1 MKIPNNGPQAPRNYQ
16 KEFRMASE
24 KILAYLD
31 NNRQRHVDQ
40 LCEFLRIPSISSQ
53 SDHDEDTRRAAAFVV
68 DELKELGL
76 EVETHD
82 LGGHP
87 LIYAQTEIRPDR
99 KTLLF
104 YGHYDVQPVDPLEL
118 WDTPPFEPRIEND
131 IVYARG
137 ACDDKGQVYT
147 HLKAVEAY
155 IREGVDLPVNVKF
168 IIEGEEE
175 SGGQSIY
182 KFTEQNP
189 EKLACDAI
197 IVSDTALY
205 NETTPGI
212 CYSLKGLAYMEIRVF
227 GPAKDLHSG
236 SYGGT
241 VQNPANA
248 LAEIVAALKDKDGRC
263 LVPGFYDDV
272 LELDQE
278 ERDGFAELGYTD
290 AILCDETGSP
300 AAFGEKG
307 FTTLERMWAR
317 PTCDVNGLLSGYGG
331 EGAKTIIPAE
341 AMAKVSMRLVPNQDP
356 RKIAARFTE
365 YVESIAPQGVRV
377 EVIDHHGANP
387 VLVPRKSEMMQAGM
401 AALEQGFGAKP
412 VFIRE
417 GGSIPIVGTFQE
429 YLKSPVLLLGYGL
442 STDNIHS
449 PNEKFHL
456 ENFWRGARTSAIL
469 MEEAAKRNT

>member
-1 MKIPNNGPQAPRNYQ
+1 
-16 KEFRMASE
+16 MASE
-24 KILAYLD
+24 KILGYLD
-31 NNRQRHVDQ
+31 SHRNEHVDQ
-40 LCEFLRIPSISSQ
+40 LVEFLKIPSISSQ
-53 SDHDEDTRRAAAFVV
+53 SDHDEDTRRAAAFVA

-76 EVETHD
+76 AVEVID

-87 LIYAQTEIRPDR
+87 LIYAETEIRPDR

-104 YGHYDVQPVDPLEL
+104 YGHYDVQPVDPLDL
-118 WDTPPFEPRIEND
+118 WDTPPFEPRIENG
-131 IVYARG
+131 IIYARG

-147 HLKAVEAY
+147 HIKALEAY
-155 IREGVDLPVNVKF
+155 IRQGIELPVNVKF

-175 SGGQSIY
+175 AGGESIY
-182 KFTEQNP
+182 KYTEQNS
-189 EKLACDAI
+189 EKMACDAI

-212 CYSLKGLAYMEIRVF
+212 CYSLKGLAYMEIQVT
-227 GPAKDLHSG
+227 GPAMDLHSG

-241 VQNPANA
+241 VQNPGNA
-248 LAEIVAALKDKDGRC
+248 LAEIVAKLKDEEGRC

-290 AILCDETGSP
+290 EILCKETGAS

-331 EGAKTIIPAE
+331 EGAKTIIPAK
-341 AMAKVSMRLVPNQDP
+341 AMAKVSMRLVPNQEP
-356 RKIAARFTE
+356 EKIAKAFTD
-365 YVESIAPQGVRV
+365 YVLSIAPAGVKV

-387 VLVPRKSEMMQAGM
+387 VLVPRKSDMMKAGM
-401 AALEQGFGAKP
+401 AALEKGFGAKP

-417 GGSIPIVGTFQE
+417 GGSIPIVGTFQKC
-429 YLKSPVLLLGYGL
+429 LKSPVLLLGYGL

-456 ENFWRGARTSAIL
+456 DNFWRGARTSAIL
-469 MEEAAKRNT
+469 LEEAAKQG

>member
-1 MKIPNNGPQAPRNYQ
+1 
-16 KEFRMASE
+16 MASE
-24 KILAYLD
+24 KILGYLD
-31 NNRQRHVDQ
+31 SHRNEHVDQ
-40 LCEFLRIPSISSQ
+40 LVEFLKIPSISSQ
-53 SDHDEDTRRAAAFVV
+53 SDHDEDTRRAAAFVA

-76 EVETHD
+76 AVEIID

-87 LIYAQTEIRPDR
+87 LIYAETEIRPDR

-104 YGHYDVQPVDPLEL
+104 YGHYDVQPVDPLDL
-118 WDTPPFEPRIEND
+118 WDTPPFEPRIENG
-131 IVYARG
+131 IIYARG

-147 HLKAVEAY
+147 HIKALEAY
-155 IREGVDLPVNVKF
+155 IRQGIDLPVNVKF

-175 SGGQSIY
+175 AGGESIY
-182 KFTEQNP
+182 KYTEQNS
-189 EKLACDAI
+189 EKMACDAI

-212 CYSLKGLAYMEIRVF
+212 CYSLKGLAYMEIQVT
-227 GPAKDLHSG
+227 GPAMDLHSG

-241 VQNPANA
+241 VQNPGNA
-248 LAEIVAALKDKDGRC
+248 LAEIVAKLKDEEGRC

-290 AILCDETGSP
+290 EILCRETG
-300 AAFGEKG
+300 ATEAFGEKG

-331 EGAKTIIPAE
+331 EGAKTIIPAN
-341 AMAKVSMRLVPNQDP
+341 AMAKVSMRLVPDQEP
-356 RKIAARFTE
+356 EKIAKAFKD
-365 YVESIAPQGVRV
+365 YVLSIAPAGVKV

-387 VLVPRKSEMMQAGM
+387 VLVPRKSKMMQAGM
-401 AALEQGFGAKP
+401 TALEQGFGAKP

-417 GGSIPIVGTFQE
+417 GGSIPIVGTFQKC
-429 YLKSPVLLLGYGL
+429 LKSPVLLLGYGL

-456 ENFWRGARTSAIL
+456 DNFWRGARTSAIL
-469 MEEAAKRNT
+469 LEEAAKQD

>member
-1 MKIPNNGPQAPRNYQ
+1 
-16 KEFRMASE
+16 MASE
-24 KILAYLD
+24 KILGYLD
-31 NNRQRHVDQ
+31 SHRNEHVDQ
-40 LCEFLRIPSISSQ
+40 LVEFLKIPSISSQ
-53 SDHDEDTRRAAAFVV
+53 SDHDEDTRRAALFVA

-76 EVETHD
+76 SVEIFD

-87 LIYAQTEIRPDR
+87 LIFAETEIRPDR

-104 YGHYDVQPVDPLEL
+104 YGHYDVQPVDPLDL
-118 WDTPPFEPRIEND
+118 WDTPPFEPRIENG
-131 IVYARG
+131 IIYARG

-155 IREGVDLPVNVKF
+155 IRQGIDLPVNVKF

-175 SGGQSIY
+175 AGGESIY
-182 KFTEQNP
+182 KYTEQNP

-212 CYSLKGLAYMEIRVF
+212 CYSLKGLAYMEIQVS
-227 GPAKDLHSG
+227 GPGMDLHSG

-241 VQNPANA
+241 VRNPGNT
-248 LAEIVAALKDKDGRC
+248 LAEIVAKLKDDDGRC

-290 AILCDETGSP
+290 EILCQETGAP
-300 AAFGEKG
+300 AASGEKG

-331 EGAKTIIPAE
+331 EGAKTIIPAK
-341 AMAKVSMRLVPNQDP
+341 AMAKVSMRLVPNQKP
-356 RKIAARFTE
+356 AAIAKAFTD
-365 YVESIAPQGVRV
+365 YVLAIAPEGVKV

-387 VLVPRKSEMMQAGM
+387 VLVPRKSDMMKAGM
-401 AALEQGFGAKP
+401 KALEQGFGAKP

-456 ENFWRGARTSAIL
+456 DNFWRGARTSAIL
-469 MEEAAKRNT
+469 MEEVAKQG

>member
-1 MKIPNNGPQAPRNYQ
+1 
-16 KEFRMASE
+16 MALE
-24 KILAYLD
+24 KVLAYLD
-31 NNRQRHVDQ
+31 NNRQHHVDQ
-40 LCEFLRIPSISSQ
+40 LCDFLRIPSISSL
-53 SDHDEDTRRAAAFVV
+53 SEHDEDTRKAGKFVS
-68 DELKELGL
+68 DELRELGL
-76 EVETHD
+76 AVEVID

-87 LIYAQTEIRPDR
+87 LVYAETEQRPDR

-118 WDTPPFEPRIEND
+118 WDNPPFEPVIKD
-131 IVYARG
+131 GIVYARG
-137 ACDDKGQVYT
+137 GSDDKGQVYT
-147 HLKAVEAY
+147 HIKAIEAY
-155 IREGVDLPVNVKF
+155 IREGVELPVNVKF

-175 SGGQSIY
+175 SGGESIY

-197 IVSDTALY
+197 IVSDTTLY

-212 CYSLKGLAYMEIRVF
+212 CYSLKGLVYMEIYVD
-227 GPAKDLHSG
+227 GPAMDLHSG
-236 SYGGT
+236 SFGGT
-241 VQNPANA
+241 VQNPGNA
-248 LAEIVAALKDKDGRC
+248 IAEIVAKLKDSDGRC

-272 LELDQE
+272 LELEQD

-290 AILCDETGSP
+290 EILKKETGAT

-317 PTCDVNGLLSGYGG
+317 PTCDVNGLASGYGG
-331 EGAKTIIPAE
+331 EGAKTVLPAK
-341 AMAKVSMRLVPNQDP
+341 ALAKVSMRLVPNQDP
-356 RKIAARFTE
+356 EKIAAAFQK
-365 YVESIAPQGVRV
+365 YVMEIAPAGVTV
-377 EVIDHHGANP
+377 KVVNHHNAKP
-387 VLVPRKSEMMQAGM
+387 VLVPRKSDMVQAGM
-401 AALEQGFGAKP
+401 NALEMGFGAKP

-429 YLKSPVLLLGYGL
+429 CLKSPVLLLGYGL

-456 ENFWRGARTSAIL
+456 NNFWRGARTSAIL
-469 MEEAAKRNT
+469 MEEAAK

>member
-1 MKIPNNGPQAPRNYQ
+1 
-16 KEFRMASE
+16 MASE
-24 KILAYLD
+24 KILGYLD
-31 NNRQRHVDQ
+31 SHRDEHVDQ
-40 LCEFLRIPSISSQ
+40 LVEFLKIPSISSQ
-53 SDHDEDTRRAAAFVV
+53 SDHDEDTRRAAAFVA

-76 EVETHD
+76 TVEVTD

-87 LIYAQTEIRPDR
+87 LIYAETEIRPDR

-104 YGHYDVQPVDPLEL
+104 YGHYDVQPVDPLDL
-118 WDTPPFEPRIEND
+118 WETPPFEPRIENG
-131 IVYARG
+131 IIYARG

-155 IREGVDLPVNVKF
+155 IRQGIELPVNVKF

-175 SGGQSIY
+175 AGGESIY
-182 KFTEQNP
+182 KYTEQNA
-189 EKLACDAI
+189 EKMACDAI

-212 CYSLKGLAYMEIRVF
+212 CYSLKGLAYMEIQVT
-227 GPAKDLHSG
+227 GPAMDLHSG

-241 VQNPANA
+241 VQNPGNA
-248 LAEIVAALKDKDGRC
+248 LAEIVAKLKDEDGRC

-290 AILCDETGSP
+290 EILCKETGAT

-331 EGAKTIIPAE
+331 EGAKTIIPAK
-341 AMAKVSMRLVPNQDP
+341 AMAKVSMRLVPNQEP
-356 RKIAARFTE
+356 EKIARAFTD
-365 YVESIAPQGVRV
+365 YVLSIAPAGVKV

-387 VLVPRKSEMMQAGM
+387 VLVPRKSDMMKAGM
-401 AALEQGFGAKP
+401 TALEKGFGAKP

-417 GGSIPIVGTFQE
+417 GGSIPIVGTFQKC
-429 YLKSPVLLLGYGL
+429 LKSPVLLLGYGL

-456 ENFWRGARTSAIL
+456 DNFWRGARTSAIL
-469 MEEAAKRNT
+469 MEEAAKQG

>member
-1 MKIPNNGPQAPRNYQ
+1 
-16 KEFRMASE
+16 MASE
-24 KILAYLD
+24 KILDYLD
-31 NNRQRHVDQ
+31 SHRDEHVDQ
-40 LCEFLRIPSISSQ
+40 LVEFLKIPSISSQ
-53 SDHDEDTRRAAAFVV
+53 SDHDEDTRRAASFVA

-76 EVETHD
+76 TVEVVD

-87 LIYAQTEIRPDR
+87 LIYAETEIRPDR

-104 YGHYDVQPVDPLEL
+104 YGHYDVQPVDPLDL
-118 WDTPPFEPRIEND
+118 WDTPPFEPRIENG
-131 IVYARG
+131 IIYARG

-147 HLKAVEAY
+147 HIKALEAY
-155 IREGVDLPVNVKF
+155 IRQGIELPVNVKF

-175 SGGQSIY
+175 AGGESIY
-182 KFTEQNP
+182 KYTEQNS
-189 EKLACDAI
+189 EKMACDAI

-205 NETTPGI
+205 NESTPGI
-212 CYSLKGLAYMEIRVF
+212 CYSLKGLAYMEIQVT
-227 GPAKDLHSG
+227 GPGMDLHSG

-241 VQNPANA
+241 VQNPGNA
-248 LAEIVAALKDKDGRC
+248 LAEIVAKLKNEDGRC

-290 AILCDETGSP
+290 EILCKETGAT

-331 EGAKTIIPAE
+331 EGAKTIIPAT
-341 AMAKVSMRLVPNQDP
+341 AMAKVSMRLVPNQEP
-356 RKIAARFTE
+356 EKIAKAFTD
-365 YVESIAPQGVRV
+365 YVLSIAPAGVKV

-387 VLVPRKSEMMQAGM
+387 VLVPRKSEMMKAGM

-417 GGSIPIVGTFQE
+417 GGSIPIVGTFQKC
-429 YLKSPVLLLGYGL
+429 LKSPVLLLGYGL

-456 ENFWRGARTSAIL
+456 NNFWRGARTSAIL
-469 MEEAAKRNT
+469 MEEAAKQG

>member
-1 MKIPNNGPQAPRNYQ
+1 
-16 KEFRMASE
+16 MASE
-24 KILAYLD
+24 KILGYLD
-31 NNRQRHVDQ
+31 SHRNEHVDQ
-40 LCEFLRIPSISSQ
+40 LVEFLKIPSISSQ
-53 SDHDEDTRRAAAFVV
+53 SDHTDDIKRAAAFVS
-68 DELKELGL
+68 DELRELGL
-76 EVETHD
+76 SVEVFD

-87 LIYAQTEIRPDR
+87 LIYAESEIKPER

-104 YGHYDVQPVDPLEL
+104 YGHYDVQPVDPLDL
-118 WDTPPFEPRIEND
+118 WHTPPFEPRIENG
-131 IVYARG
+131 IIYARG
-137 ACDDKGQVYT
+137 ACDDKGQMYT
-147 HLKAVEAY
+147 HIKAVEAY
-155 IREGVDLPVNVKF
+155 LKQGIELPVNVKF

-175 SGGQSIY
+175 CGGQSIY
-182 KFTEQNP
+182 TFTEQNA
-189 EKLACDAI
+189 EKMACDAVI
-197 IVSDTALY
+197 ISDTALY

-212 CYSLKGLAYMEIRVF
+212 CYSLKGLAYMEIRVT
-227 GPAKDLHSG
+227 GPAMDLHSG
-236 SYGGT
+236 SFGGT

-248 LAEIVAALKDKDGRC
+248 LAEIIAKLKDEDGRC
-263 LVPGFYDDV
+263 LVPGFYDNV

-290 AILCDETGSP
+290 AILCQETGAI

-331 EGAKTIIPAE
+331 EGAKTIIPAH
-341 AMAKVSMRLVPNQDP
+341 AMAKVSMRLVPDQNPKQ
-356 RKIAARFTE
+356 IARAFTDF
-365 YVESIAPQGVRV
+365 VMAIAPAGVKV

-387 VLVPRKSEMMQAGM
+387 VLVPRKSPMMNAGM

-417 GGSIPIVGTFQE
+417 GGSIPIVGTFQAC
-429 YLKSPVLLLGYGL
+429 LKSPVLLLGYGL

-456 ENFWRGARTSAIL
+456 DNFWRGARTSAIL
-469 MEEAAKRNT
+469 LEEAARQG